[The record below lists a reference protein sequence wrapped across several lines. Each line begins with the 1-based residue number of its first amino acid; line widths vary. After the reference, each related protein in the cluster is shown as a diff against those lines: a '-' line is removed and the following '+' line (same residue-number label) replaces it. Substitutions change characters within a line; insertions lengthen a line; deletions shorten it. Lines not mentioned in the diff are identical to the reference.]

1 MRLYKEWADFMF
13 PKLPF
18 GDVLKRIERLSK
30 THRSMRIYGRALKD
44 ALSAGRDFDEA
55 AFLTGMALDEGDA
68 VLGEASLAAVGDE
81 K

>member
-18 GDVLKRIERLSK
+18 ADVLKRIERISK

-68 VLGEASLAAVGDE
+68 MVNESPLAVE
-81 K
+81 E